1 MHPCYAMHRTMK
13 GRANKSRSV
22 AALFMRLT
30 KYRSGTSFGS
40 SSASRQ
46 LCCWPL
52 KLSKRGKLRHKQV
65 ERAMKAFW
73 RQPMLRACVCV
84 YILYIIYIYT
94 HTEAAPLGTQTSNV
108 DTCNWTLRALTIL
121 RESRREGGGRKQPS
135 ATREIQ
141 GEIARVN
148 LYPSP
153 RNKRFS
159 SPFFPKNN
167 LSIKGENR
175 ILPPSSKRYFAI
187 YWFNRSPERFARF
200 IVIHFSG
207 YNRRII
213 RGGQK
218 YSGTLQAE

>member
-84 YILYIIYIYT
+84 YILYIIYIYILIQKRPLYER
-94 HTEAAPLGTQTSNV
+94 HTDIERRHVQLNPPRVNNIERESARRRGSQT
-108 DTCNWTLRALTIL
+108 TLRHE
-121 RESRREGGGRKQPS
+121 RDSRRNCQGQP
-135 ATREIQ
+135 
-141 GEIARVN
+141 
-148 LYPSP
+148 
-153 RNKRFS
+153 
-159 SPFFPKNN
+159 
-167 LSIKGENR
+167 LSI
-175 ILPPSSKRYFAI
+175 A
-187 YWFNRSPERFARF
+187 
-200 IVIHFSG
+200 
-207 YNRRII
+207 
-213 RGGQK
+213 
-218 YSGTLQAE
+218 AE

>member
-84 YILYIIYIYT
+84 YILYIIYIYNIIFV
-94 HTEAAPLGTQTSNV
+94 HIHLLLSSV
-108 DTCNWTLRALTIL
+108 LFY
-121 RESRREGGGRKQPS
+121 
-135 ATREIQ
+135 REI
-141 GEIARVN
+141 EIPVKTKWRLDLV
-148 LYPSP
+148 
-153 RNKRFS
+153 
-159 SPFFPKNN
+159 
-167 LSIKGENR
+167 GTENEKKK
-175 ILPPSSKRYFAI
+175 LKS
-187 YWFNRSPERFARF
+187 E
-200 IVIHFSG
+200 
-207 YNRRII
+207 
-213 RGGQK
+213 Q
-218 YSGTLQAE
+218 L